1 MQSSSSPL
9 LLHICV
15 YPPSPRSPVHP
26 HTYVSRGRGVVV
38 NISSTASD
46 HPLQLISTYS
56 ATKVLHLCGF
66 KHDWQQAVDF
76 LHPPSC
82 RGLIAISQMLCG
94 KSTAQRESLYRCVCV
109 CVCVCEQIMNLN
121 LIGNTS
127 LPLSSFLSPPSLPFI
142 SPIIFLHIP
151 SFFLP
156 GCQARVCCH
165 GNEWYSKDLKVGSG
179 SHHLHSC
186 CCCYHW
192 YPTYYIWLLLPCT
205 AGGCGFVAMVA
216 TDNNG

>member
-15 YPPSPRSPVHP
+15 YPPSPHSPVHP

-38 NISSTASD
+38 NIASTTSD

-66 KHDWQQAVDF
+66 KHNFWQQAVDF

-82 RGLIAISQMLCG
+82 RDLIAISQMLCV
-94 KSTAQRESLYRCVCV
+94 KSIAQRESLYRWVWV
-109 CVCVCEQIMNLN
+109 SEQIMNLN

-127 LPLSSFLSPPSLPFI
+127 LPLSSFLSPPSVPSIFPIYNISFISLPF
-142 SPIIFLHIP
+142 PH
-151 SFFLP
+151 P

-165 GNEWYSKDLKVGSG
+165 GIEWYSKDLKVDSR
-179 SHHLHSC
+179 SRHLHSC

-192 YPTYYIWLLLPCT
+192 YPTYHIWLLLPCT
-205 AGGCGFVAMVA
+205 TGRYGFVAMVC
-216 TDNNG
+216 NR